1 MTTNKPECK
10 TVGDCGELGIS
21 GLNMACGKKGY
32 CENCSSD
39 LDCNGVNAPIG
50 KCIDNICSCL
60 DNSTCSCEG
69 NDPYGCGYDDKGK
82 CICSDKNKG
91 LAAIK
96 KTGDQ
101 TEPEK
106 QSQKSL
112 FIILSSCLFLIL
124 IWVIFIVR
132 FSKIKNIITLMRYLM
147 YGVMVICLITIG
159 FIYMI

>member
-1 MTTNKPECK
+1 
-10 TVGDCGELGIS
+10 
-21 GLNMACGKKGY
+21 
-32 CENCSSD
+32 
-39 LDCNGVNAPIG
+39 
-50 KCIDNICSCL
+50 L

-91 LAAIK
+91 LADIK
-96 KTGDQ
+96 NTGDQ

-132 FSKIKNIITLMRYLM
+132 FSKIKNRTTLMRYLM
-147 YGVMVICLITIG
+147 YGVMVICLLTIG
-159 FIYMI
+159 FIYMR